1 MGHKSTNV
9 RSKTVP
15 RQYPGYKPRVSPWLA
30 RVAKVNLG
38 LTAWLGSH
46 LFTQPRHW
54 PRPEREQRLLTTG
67 TPILLRR
74 GVRAWS
80 FGSGPLVLLVHGWE
94 GRGAQLG
101 AFVEPLVARG
111 FRVITFDVQAHG
123 SSPGT
128 HATISSWL
136 EPMFELAERFGDPTG
151 IIAHSFGCPA
161 VSLALRRCLHA
172 RSVVYIAPPDALD
185 GGAQTF
191 ARVTGIGARGEAALK
206 RRLTAMTGIDFDEQ
220 RVVNFGRGMVTPLLV
235 VHDEEDKDVALRS
248 ARTYARHWP
257 GCSVFTTA
265 GLGHRQILRDPQV
278 VQHVVS
284 FVFGHRQSAGEL
296 DRWFDSALGDR
307 SSFGAPRGA
316 APDGPPTPG

>member
-1 MGHKSTNV
+1 
-9 RSKTVP
+9 
-15 RQYPGYKPRVSPWLA
+15 
-30 RVAKVNLG
+30 
-38 LTAWLGSH
+38 
-46 LFTQPRHW
+46 
-54 PRPEREQRLLTTG
+54 
-67 TPILLRR
+67 
-74 GVRAWS
+74 
-80 FGSGPLVLLVHGWE
+80 
-94 GRGAQLG
+94 
-101 AFVEPLVARG
+101 
-111 FRVITFDVQAHG
+111 
-123 SSPGT
+123 
-128 HATISSWL
+128 
-136 EPMFELAERFGDPTG
+136 MFELAERFGDPTG
-151 IIAHSFGCPA
+151 IIAHFFGCPA